1 MAQEGVIKFDLR
13 HTQQT
18 LPEHL
23 DLSELEAWR
32 GVLFEHGLIGQDPF
46 RYDGLGYGNISMRAS
61 PEGAFIVTGSQTGG
75 ASQLEANQY
84 ALVTEAEVDANRL
97 TSLGEI
103 KPSSESLTHALLYAL
118 DPEIKAVAHVHSPE
132 IWHNA
137 AALGLTTTPES
148 AEYGSMD
155 LVDAIKSLWR
165 DGKLKTPGVFVML
178 GHQDGVVAFGSS
190 LRAATGIILNAHHQA
205 IFGVPTSPGGD
216 RRL

>member
-13 HTQQT
+13 HTQQS
-18 LPEHL
+18 LPEHV

-32 GVLFEHGLIGQDPF
+32 GVLFEHELIGQDPF
-46 RYDGLGYGNISMRAS
+46 RYDGLGYGNISMRVS
-61 PEGAFIVTGSQTGG
+61 PDGAFVVTGSQTGG
-75 ASQLEANQY
+75 EPYLDASQY
-84 ALVTEAEVDANRL
+84 ALVTGSEVNANRL
-97 TSLGEI
+97 TSVGEI
-103 KPSSESLTHALLYAL
+103 KPSSESLTHALLYDL
-118 DPEIKAVAHVHSPE
+118 DPDVQAVVHVHSPE

-155 LVDAIKSLWR
+155 LVNAIKSLWR

-178 GHQDGVVAFGSS
+178 GHQDGVVAFGPS

-205 IFGVPTSPGGD
+205 IFGAPGAPGGD